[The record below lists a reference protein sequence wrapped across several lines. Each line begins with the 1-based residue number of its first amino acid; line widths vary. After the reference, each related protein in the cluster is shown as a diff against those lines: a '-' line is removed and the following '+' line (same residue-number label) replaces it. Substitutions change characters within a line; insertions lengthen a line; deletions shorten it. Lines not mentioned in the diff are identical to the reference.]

1 MLKRQ
6 SLPTVFFFEAKAIM
20 RAVVQRVNSASVSVE
35 GRELAA
41 VGPGLLILLGVAA
54 GDDERDAAYLAA
66 KIAHLR
72 IFADDERK
80 MNRSLL
86 EVGGEA
92 LVVSQFTLHGDCRKG
107 RRPDFTRAAPPA
119 EAERLYGKFIEELSA
134 LGVPTRAGEFGA
146 MMAVSLVNDGPVTLI
161 LTSPAEGL

>member
-1 MLKRQ
+1 
-6 SLPTVFFFEAKAIM
+6 V
-20 RAVVQRVNSASVSVE
+20 RAVVQRVAEASVSAE
-35 GRELAA
+35 GRPLAA
-41 VGPGLLILLGVAA
+41 IGPGLLILLGVGR
-54 GDDERDAAYLAA
+54 GDDERDASFLAE

-72 IFADDERK
+72 ILADDERK

-86 EVGGEA
+86 DAGGEA

-119 EAERLYGKFIEELSA
+119 EAERLYEYFIGELA
-134 LGVPTRAGEFGA
+134 ARGVPTRAGEFGA

-161 LTSPAEGL
+161 VDSPSEAAAQ

>member
-1 MLKRQ
+1 
-6 SLPTVFFFEAKAIM
+6 M
-20 RAVVQRVNSASVSVE
+20 RTVVQRVSRASVADE
-35 GRELAA
+35 KREIAA
-41 VGPGLLILLGVAA
+41 VGSGLLILLGVAA

-72 IFADDERK
+72 IFGDDDGK

-119 EAERLYGKFIEELSA
+119 EAEGLYNKFIEELSA

-146 MMAVSLVNDGPVTLI
+146 MMGISLVNDGPVTLI
-161 LTSPAEGL
+161 VNSPDEGL

>member
-1 MLKRQ
+1 
-6 SLPTVFFFEAKAIM
+6 M
-20 RAVVQRVNSASVSVE
+20 RAVVQRVNRASVSVE
-35 GRELAA
+35 GREVAA
-41 VGPGLLILLGVAA
+41 VSSGLLILLGVAA

-72 IFADDERK
+72 IFCDDEGK

-107 RRPDFTRAAPPA
+107 RRPNFTRAAPPA
-119 EAERLYGKFIEELSA
+119 EAERLYNKFIEELSA
-134 LGVPTRAGEFGA
+134 LGVPARAGEFGA

-161 LTSPAEGL
+161 LASLAEGL

>member
-1 MLKRQ
+1 ML
-6 SLPTVFFFEAKAIM
+6 
-20 RAVVQRVNSASVSVE
+20 AVVQRVSEAKVSVE
-35 GRELAA
+35 GRAAAA

-54 GDDERDAAYLAA
+54 GDGERDAAYLAA

-72 IFADDERK
+72 LFADDESR

-86 EVGGEA
+86 DVGGEA

-119 EAERLYGKFIEELSA
+119 EAERLYDRFIEELSA

-146 MMAVSLVNDGPVTLI
+146 MMAVSLTNDGPVTLI
-161 LTSPAEGL
+161 VRSPSEAG